1 MAAKHKRQYIEI
13 PDYGDDWINR
23 LALITATIA
32 KMDTTE
38 LAAMLNFINSK
49 YTRG

>member
-1 MAAKHKRQYIEI
+1 MTAKRKRQYIEI

-23 LALITATIA
+23 LGVILAAIA

-38 LAAMLNFINSK
+38 RAATLNFINSK
-49 YTRG
+49 YPHG